1 MASDNQERFRDL
13 AARMSDLAPYVVFL
27 AFVGAL
33 NLLPYGLRVRLG
45 GFVFA
50 RLVAPLAGYR
60 RRIEDNLR
68 LIFPAMSEA
77 QRAAVTAATSR
88 NIGRMAM
95 ELLSPKGLRQRAL
108 AAPVSG
114 PGWDAMQEAKAEN
127 RPIILVSGH
136 FGNYDVIRAGT
147 IAHGFR
153 VGGIYRALNNPYFN
167 RYYLRNISTIGTPLF
182 ERGRRGIGEMVRF
195 LRDGGTVA
203 MLIDQHMHKGEPLD
217 FMGQTAMTALSA
229 AEMALKYDALLVPC
243 YGIRR
248 DDGLSFDAVFEAPIP
263 HTNAV
268 EMTQALNDSLQAR
281 IEQNIDQWFWIHRRW
296 KGGAPHG

>member
-114 PGWDAMQEAKAEN
+114 PGWDAMQEAKAEK

-182 ERGRRGIGEMVRF
+182 ERGRRGLGEMVRF
-195 LRDGGTVA
+195 LRGGGTVA

>member
-1 MASDNQERFRDL
+1 MASDNQERFRDHL
-13 AARMSDLAPYVVFL
+13 ARISDLAPYGVFL
-27 AFVGAL
+27 AFVGVL
-33 NLLPYGLRVRLG
+33 NLMPYALRVRLG

-50 RLVAPLAGYR
+50 RVVVPFAGYR
-60 RRIEDNLR
+60 TRIEANLR

-77 QRAAVTAATSR
+77 ERTRVTAATAR

-108 AAPVSG
+108 AAPVTG
-114 PGWDAMQEAKAEN
+114 PGWEAMQEAKAAG

-147 IAHGFR
+147 IARGFR

-167 RYYLRNISTIGTPLF
+167 RYYLRNISTIGKPLF

-195 LRDGGTVA
+195 LRGGGTVA

-248 DDGLSFDAVFEAPIP
+248 KDGLSFDAVFEAPVP
-263 HTNAV
+263 HTTPV
-268 EMTQALNDSLQAR
+268 EMTQALNNSLQAR

-296 KGGAPHG
+296 KGGAPDA

>member
-182 ERGRRGIGEMVRF
+182 ERGRRGLGEMVRF
-195 LRDGGTVA
+195 LRGGGTVA

>member
-1 MASDNQERFRDL
+1 MASDNQERFRDRM
-13 AARMSDLAPYVVFL
+13 ARMSDLAPYGVFL
-27 AFVGAL
+27 AFVGVL
-33 NLLPYGLRVRLG
+33 KLLPYGLRVRLG

-50 RLVAPLAGYR
+50 RLVAPFAGYR
-60 RRIEDNLR
+60 NRIEDNLR
-68 LIFPAMSEA
+68 LIFPEMPEA
-77 QRAAVTAATSR
+77 QRTAVTAATSR
-88 NIGRMAM
+88 NIGRMAI
-95 ELLSPKGLRQRAL
+95 ELLSPEGLRKRAL

-114 PGWDAMQEAKAEN
+114 PGWDAMQQAKAQN

-147 IAHGFR
+147 IAQGFR
-153 VGGIYRALNNPYFN
+153 VGGIYRALNNPWFN

-195 LRDGGTVA
+195 LRGGGTVA

-229 AEMALKYDALLVPC
+229 AEMALKYNALLVPC

-248 DDGLSFDAVFEAPIP
+248 KDGLSFDAVFEAPIP
-263 HTNAV
+263 HSTAV

-296 KGGAPHG
+296 KGGAPDA

>member
-77 QRAAVTAATSR
+77 QRADVTAATSR

-114 PGWDAMQEAKAEN
+114 PGWDAMLQAKAQN

-167 RYYLRNISTIGTPLF
+167 SYYLRNISTIGTPLF

-195 LRDGGTVA
+195 LRGGGTVA

-268 EMTQALNDSLQAR
+268 EMTQALNNSLQAR

-296 KGGAPHG
+296 KGGAPDA

>member
-1 MASDNQERFRDL
+1 MTKDNQDRFRVAD
-13 AARMSDLAPYVVFL
+13 ARIADLAPYGVFL
-27 AFVGAL
+27 IFVGLL
-33 NLLPYGLRVRLG
+33 NLLPYGVRVRLG
-45 GFVFA
+45 GAVFA
-50 RLVAPLAGYR
+50 YVVAPLAGYR

-68 LIFPAMSEA
+68 LIFPAMPEA
-77 QRAAVTAATSR
+77 ERTRVTASTAR

-95 ELLSPKGLRQRAL
+95 ELLSPKGLRKRAL
-108 AAPVSG
+108 AAPVTG
-114 PGWDAMQEAKAEN
+114 PGWEAMQAAQAAG

-147 IAHGFR
+147 IARGFR
-153 VGGIYRALNNPYFN
+153 VGGIYRALNNPFFN

-182 ERGRRGIGEMVRF
+182 ERGRRGLGEMVRF
-195 LRDGGTVA
+195 LRGGGTVA

-217 FMGQTAMTALSA
+217 FMGRTAMTALSA

-248 DDGLSFDAVFEAPIP
+248 KDGLSFEAVFEAPVP
-263 HTNAV
+263 HSTAV
-268 EMTQALNDSLQAR
+268 EMTQALNNSLQAR

-296 KGGAPHG
+296 KGSAPDA

>member
-1 MASDNQERFRDL
+1 MASDNQERFRDHL
-13 AARMSDLAPYVVFL
+13 ARMSDLAPYGVFL
-27 AFVGAL
+27 AFVGVL
-33 NLLPYGLRVRLG
+33 NVMPYALRVRLG

-50 RLVAPLAGYR
+50 RVVAPFAGYR
-60 RRIEDNLR
+60 TRIEANLR
-68 LIFPAMSEA
+68 LIFPTMAEA
-77 QRAAVTAATSR
+77 ERARVTAATAR

-108 AAPVSG
+108 AAPVTG
-114 PGWDAMQEAKAEN
+114 PGWEAMQEAKAAG

-195 LRDGGTVA
+195 LRGGGTVA

-248 DDGLSFDAVFEAPIP
+248 KDGLSFDAVFEAPVP
-263 HTNAV
+263 HTTPV
-268 EMTQALNDSLQAR
+268 EMTQALNNSLQAR

-296 KGGAPHG
+296 KGGAPDV

>member
-1 MASDNQERFRDL
+1 MASDNQERFRDHL
-13 AARMSDLAPYVVFL
+13 ARMSDLAPYGVFL
-27 AFVGAL
+27 AFVGVL
-33 NLLPYGLRVRLG
+33 NVMPYALRVRLG

-50 RLVAPLAGYR
+50 RVVAPFAGYR
-60 RRIEDNLR
+60 TRIEANLR
-68 LIFPAMSEA
+68 LIFPTMAEA
-77 QRAAVTAATSR
+77 ERARVTAATAR

-108 AAPVSG
+108 AAPVTG
-114 PGWDAMQEAKAEN
+114 PGWEAMQEAKAAG

-195 LRDGGTVA
+195 LRGGGTVA

-248 DDGLSFDAVFEAPIP
+248 KDGLSFDAVFEAPVP
-263 HTNAV
+263 HTTPV
-268 EMTQALNDSLQAR
+268 EMTQALNNSLQAR

-296 KGGAPHG
+296 KGGAPDA

>member
-13 AARMSDLAPYVVFL
+13 VARISDLAPYGVFL
-27 AFVGAL
+27 GFVGLL

-45 GFVFA
+45 GVAFA
-50 RLVAPLAGYR
+50 RVVAPLAGYR
-60 RRIEDNLR
+60 ARIEANLR
-68 LIFPAMSEA
+68 LIFPAMSDD
-77 QRAAVTAATSR
+77 QRARVTAATAR

-95 ELLSPKGLRQRAL
+95 ELLSPKGLRKRAL
-108 AAPVSG
+108 EAPVSG
-114 PGWDAMQEAKAEN
+114 PGWEAMLEAKAVN
-127 RPIILVSGH
+127 RPVILVSGH

-147 IAHGFR
+147 IARGFR

-195 LRDGGTVA
+195 LRSGGTVA
-203 MLIDQHMHKGEPLD
+203 MLIDQHMHKGEPLN

-248 DDGLSFDAVFEAPIP
+248 ADGLSFDAVFEAPIP
-263 HTNAV
+263 HTTAV
-268 EMTQALNDSLQAR
+268 EMTQALNNSLQAR
-281 IEQNIDQWFWIHRRW
+281 VEQNIDQWFWIHRRW
-296 KGGAPHG
+296 KGGAPHA

>member
-13 AARMSDLAPYVVFL
+13 AARMSDLVPYVVFL

-77 QRAAVTAATSR
+77 QRADVTAATSR

-182 ERGRRGIGEMVRF
+182 ERGRRGLGEMVRF
-195 LRDGGTVA
+195 LRGGGTVA

>member
-1 MASDNQERFRDL
+1 MTSDSQERARSL
-13 AARMSDLAPYVVFL
+13 GARMSELAPYGVFL
-27 AFVGAL
+27 AFVGGL

-50 RLVAPLAGYR
+50 LVVAPLAGYR

-68 LIFPAMSEA
+68 LIFPAMPEG
-77 QRAAVTAATSR
+77 QRARVTAATAR

-108 AAPVSG
+108 AAPISG
-114 PGWDAMQEAKAEN
+114 PGWDAMLQAKAEN

-147 IAHGFR
+147 IARGFR
-153 VGGIYRALNNPYFN
+153 VGGIYRALNNPHFN

-182 ERGRRGIGEMVRF
+182 ERGRRGLGEMVRF
-195 LRDGGTVA
+195 LRQGGTVA

-229 AEMALKYDALLVPC
+229 AEMALKYNALLVPC

-248 DDGLSFDAVFEAPIP
+248 KDGLTFEAVFEAPVP
-263 HTNAV
+263 HTTAI
-268 EMTQALNDSLQAR
+268 EMTQALNNSLQAR

-296 KGGAPHG
+296 KGGRPDA

>member
-50 RLVAPLAGYR
+50 RVVAPLAGYR

-114 PGWDAMQEAKAEN
+114 PGWDAMQEAKAEK

>member
-50 RLVAPLAGYR
+50 RVVAPLAGYR

-77 QRAAVTAATSR
+77 QRADVTAATSR

-114 PGWDAMQEAKAEN
+114 PGWDAMQEAKAEK

>member
-1 MASDNQERFRDL
+1 MASDNQERFRDHL
-13 AARMSDLAPYVVFL
+13 ARISDLAPYGVFL
-27 AFVGAL
+27 AFVGLL
-33 NLLPYGLRVRLG
+33 NLMPYALRVRLG

-50 RLVAPLAGYR
+50 RVVAPLAGYR
-60 RRIEDNLR
+60 TRIETNLR
-68 LIFPAMSEA
+68 LIFPAMPEA
-77 QRAAVTAATSR
+77 ERTRVTAATAR

-114 PGWDAMQEAKAEN
+114 PGWEAMQVAKASG

-195 LRDGGTVA
+195 LRGGGTVA

-248 DDGLSFDAVFEAPIP
+248 KDGLSFDAVFEAPIP
-263 HTNAV
+263 HSTAV
-268 EMTQALNDSLQAR
+268 EMTQALNNSLQAR
-281 IEQNIDQWFWIHRRW
+281 IEKNIDQWFWIHRRW
-296 KGGAPHG
+296 KGGAPDA

>member
-13 AARMSDLAPYVVFL
+13 AARISDLAPYVVFL

-77 QRAAVTAATSR
+77 QRADVTAATSR

-114 PGWDAMQEAKAEN
+114 PGWDAMQEAKAEK

-182 ERGRRGIGEMVRF
+182 ERGRRGLGEMVRF
-195 LRDGGTVA
+195 LRGGGTVA

>member
-77 QRAAVTAATSR
+77 QRADVTAATSR

-182 ERGRRGIGEMVRF
+182 ERGRRGLGEMVRF
-195 LRDGGTVA
+195 LRGGGTVA

>member
-77 QRAAVTAATSR
+77 QRADVTAATSR

>member
-1 MASDNQERFRDL
+1 MSTNVGDLVVKLGADTAEFERGMARVTGPGMAAIE
-13 AARMSDLAPYVVFL
+13 AARA
-27 AFVGAL
+27 
-33 NLLPYGLRVRLG
+33 
-45 GFVFA
+45 
-50 RLVAPLAGYR
+50 
-60 RRIEDNLR
+60 E
-68 LIFPAMSEA
+68 
-77 QRAAVTAATSR
+77 
-88 NIGRMAM
+88 GR
-95 ELLSPKGLRQRAL
+95 
-108 AAPVSG
+108 PV
-114 PGWDAMQEAKAEN
+114 
-127 RPIILVSGH
+127 ILVSGH

-195 LRDGGTVA
+195 LRGGGTVA

-248 DDGLSFDAVFEAPIP
+248 KDGLTFDAVFEAPVP
-263 HTNAV
+263 HTTPV
-268 EMTQALNDSLQAR
+268 EMTQALNNSLQAR

-296 KGGAPHG
+296 KGGAPDV

>member
-13 AARMSDLAPYVVFL
+13 AARISDLAPYVVFL

-77 QRAAVTAATSR
+77 QRADVTAATSR

-182 ERGRRGIGEMVRF
+182 ERGRRGLGEMVRF
-195 LRDGGTVA
+195 LRGGGTVA

>member
-77 QRAAVTAATSR
+77 QRADVTAATSR

-114 PGWDAMQEAKAEN
+114 PGWDAMQEAKAEK

-182 ERGRRGIGEMVRF
+182 ERGRRGLGEMVRF
-195 LRDGGTVA
+195 LRGGGTVA

>member
-77 QRAAVTAATSR
+77 QRADVTAATSR

-195 LRDGGTVA
+195 LRGGGTVA
-203 MLIDQHMHKGEPLD
+203 MLIDQHMHKGKPLD

>member
-1 MASDNQERFRDL
+1 MAEDNQGG
-13 AARMSDLAPYVVFL
+13 ARGIVSRIPDLAPYAVFL
-27 AFVGAL
+27 ALVGLL
-33 NLLPYGLRVRLG
+33 NLMPYALRVRLG
-45 GFVFA
+45 GVVFA
-50 RLVAPLAGYR
+50 RVVAPLAGYR
-60 RRIEDNLR
+60 RRIENNLR
-68 LIFPAMSEA
+68 LIFPAMPEA
-77 QRAAVTAATSR
+77 ERAAVTAATAR

-108 AAPVSG
+108 EAPVTG
-114 PGWDAMQEAKAEN
+114 PGWDAMQVAQAAG

-147 IAHGFR
+147 IARGFR

-195 LRDGGTVA
+195 LRGGGTVA

-248 DDGLSFDAVFEAPIP
+248 KDGLSFEAVFEAPIA
-263 HTNAV
+263 HTTAV
-268 EMTQALNDSLQAR
+268 EMTQALNNSLQAR

-296 KGGAPHG
+296 KGSNPDA

>member
-1 MASDNQERFRDL
+1 MASDTQERFRGHL
-13 AARMSDLAPYVVFL
+13 ARMSDLAPYGVFL
-27 AFVGAL
+27 AFVGL
-33 NLLPYGLRVRLG
+33 LKLLPYALRVRLG

-50 RLVAPLAGYR
+50 RVVAPLAGYR

-68 LIFPAMSEA
+68 LIFPAMSEGE
-77 QRAAVTAATSR
+77 RARVTAATAR

-95 ELLSPKGLRQRAL
+95 ELLSPEGLRQRAL
-108 AAPVSG
+108 AAPVTG
-114 PGWDAMQEAKAEN
+114 PGWEAMQVAKAEG

-195 LRDGGTVA
+195 LRAGGTVA
-203 MLIDQHMHKGEPLD
+203 MLIDQHMHKGAPLD
-217 FMGQTAMTALSA
+217 FMGRTAMTALSA
-229 AEMALKYDALLVPC
+229 AEMALKYNALLVPC

-248 DDGLSFDAVFEAPIP
+248 KDGLSFDAVFEAPVP
-263 HTNAV
+263 HSTPV
-268 EMTQALNDSLQAR
+268 EMTQALNNSLQAR
-281 IEQNIDQWFWIHRRW
+281 IEKNIDQWFWIHRRW
-296 KGGAPHG
+296 KGGAPDA